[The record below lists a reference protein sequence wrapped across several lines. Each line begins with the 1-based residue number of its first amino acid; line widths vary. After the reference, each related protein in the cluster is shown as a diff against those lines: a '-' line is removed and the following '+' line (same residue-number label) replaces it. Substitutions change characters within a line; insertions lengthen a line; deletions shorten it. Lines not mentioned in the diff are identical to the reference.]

1 MTHARSGISPRA
13 SQLNMGRSQQSNAS
27 LTPTYNI
34 ANTYKFVYETEIYL
48 IVFKGTRQHNV
59 MKLKL

>member
-1 MTHARSGISPRA
+1 
-13 SQLNMGRSQQSNAS
+13 MGRSQQSNAS

-34 ANTYKFVYETEIYL
+34 ANTYKFVYEIEIYL